1 MAAVR
6 HEAMEQSKGIPDPAS
21 LSSIAVSDISTSVIV
36 VRVNL
41 AGFAVSALMHTHVSP
56 IYDSGSGCVET
67 WGVIGRS
74 HTLAN

>member
-1 MAAVR
+1 MAAFR

-56 IYDSGSGCVET
+56 IYDSGCVET